1 MGSSRGKSECSE
13 ISRDDNSRVKEIVPV
28 SNIAGNN
35 NNGTRISMPVGQP
48 NILPNPIHLLTGAGN
63 NIYTTSNQH
72 NFMQNVALSPG
83 LITAE
88 RPRTS
93 STLTYTPYN
102 KQLIP
107 QSSTPT
113 QSVNDSRVHV
123 SYSATSTTHV
133 GNSSYTTINSSNFMK
148 PGLEKKL

>member
-123 SYSATSTTHV
+123 SYSATSTPHV